1 MVIARLLP
9 ILGMLIPGFAAPGAS
24 PSIDSS
30 TISNTHPISS
40 LPVIQLIDRLLA
52 VVGNDPI
59 FLSDVREI
67 VRLRLLNPLGPL
79 APLVAE
85 DPSPEGQAL
94 ARLINRRLVLAEV
107 ARYSQAPP
115 AAADV
120 DAAVREWATRFD
132 QVPPHDAA
140 LVRAFLVDT
149 LRIDRYIDQRFTAA
163 AHPTRE
169 EARAFYEA
177 NLASFAQAQVLPSF
191 EAVEEEA
198 RRRLAEERRIAMVRE
213 WLRGL
218 RERAQVRTY
227 R

>member
-1 MVIARLLP
+1 MRFSLAAALVLLQ
-9 ILGMLIPGFAAPGAS
+9 AS
-24 PSIDSS
+24 PQ
-30 TISNTHPISS
+30 T
-40 LPVIQLIDRLLA
+40 IDRLLA
-52 VVGNDPI
+52 VVGNEPI
-59 FLSDVREI
+59 FLSDVRDV
-67 VRLRLLNPLGPL
+67 VRLRLLNPLPGLTP
-79 APLVAE
+79 VAAD
-85 DPSPEGQAL
+85 DPSPEAQAL
-94 ARLINRRLVLAEV
+94 ARLIDRRLILAEV

-120 DAAVREWATRFD
+120 DAAEREWAARFE

-149 LRIDRYIDQRFTAA
+149 LRIDRYLDQRFTAA

-169 EARAFYEA
+169 EARAYYQA
-177 NLASFAQAQVLPSF
+177 NLASFVQDQVLPSF

-198 RRRLAEERRIAMVRE
+198 RRRLADERRVTMVRD

-218 RERAQVRTY
+218 RDRAQVRTY